1 MTVSS
6 LFCTAGSVRAGRPD
20 GASEVL
26 LPNTSHYDRVYLGQ
40 PKSPQDLKE
49 LVPCPS
55 LDPKLLATKGLGDMF
70 GFSGRGLWNK
80 LADTLLCFK
89 PVINKVTLGPPSII
103 AQTVTL
109 LLMLAELSFT
119 GLSGLP

>member
-1 MTVSS
+1 MLVDLTGPAKSC
-6 LFCTAGSVRAGRPD
+6 FQMP
-20 GASEVL
+20 
-26 LPNTSHYDRVYLGQ
+26 PHYDRVYLGQ

-80 LADTLLCFK
+80 LADTLLCFR
-89 PVINKVTLGPPSII
+89 PVINKVTLGPPLHHCSV
-103 AQTVTL
+103 TVTL
-109 LLMLAELSFT
+109 LL
-119 GLSGLP
+119 